1 MYIDQ
6 KEEVC
11 KSVMER
17 KGNEQKVQKENWIKI
32 AIWKVVFVTVQ
43 LYQVQVTSMCGLKLA
58 SFIMVKIMRNLNS
71 SMYNVQRATS
81 IVELFGSSSS
91 ESSSPL
97 ES

>member
-1 MYIDQ
+1 MYIDK

-11 KSVMER
+11 ISVMER
-17 KGNEQKVQKENWIKI
+17 KGNEQSAKRKFDKNR